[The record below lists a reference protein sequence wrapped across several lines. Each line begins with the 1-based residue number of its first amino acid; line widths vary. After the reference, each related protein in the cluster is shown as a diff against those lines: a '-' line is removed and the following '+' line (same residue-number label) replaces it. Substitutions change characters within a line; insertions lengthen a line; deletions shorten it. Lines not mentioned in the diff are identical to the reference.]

1 MIKTGVRYRCDRCGF
16 ERFVLDGSMSKAE
29 KDKIAK
35 ERITIPGIDG
45 KEMAL
50 CPDCRIVYESRY
62 REMMEKFIKESA
74 PW

>member
-35 ERITIPGIDG
+35 EWFTVPDADG
-45 KEMAL
+45 KEMGRA
-50 CPDCRIVYESRY
+50 
-62 REMMEKFIKESA
+62 SA
-74 PW
+74 DRRRGATPMRLR

>member
-45 KEMAL
+45 KETAL

>member
-35 ERITIPGIDG
+35 EWFTVPDADG
-45 KEMAL
+45 KEIAL
-50 CPDCRIVYESRY
+50 CPDCRMVYESRY
-62 REMMEKFIKESA
+62 REMMEKFIKEGAS
-74 PW
+74 W

>member
-35 ERITIPGIDG
+35 E
-45 KEMAL
+45 
-50 CPDCRIVYESRY
+50 
-62 REMMEKFIKESA
+62 
-74 PW
+74 

>member
-35 ERITIPGIDG
+35 EPG
-45 KEMAL
+45 L
-50 CPDCRIVYESRY
+50 PHSL
-62 REMMEKFIKESA
+62 RE
-74 PW
+74 

>member
-35 ERITIPGIDG
+35 EWITIPGIDG
-45 KEMAL
+45 KA
-50 CPDCRIVYESRY
+50 RT
-62 REMMEKFIKESA
+62 A
-74 PW
+74 A